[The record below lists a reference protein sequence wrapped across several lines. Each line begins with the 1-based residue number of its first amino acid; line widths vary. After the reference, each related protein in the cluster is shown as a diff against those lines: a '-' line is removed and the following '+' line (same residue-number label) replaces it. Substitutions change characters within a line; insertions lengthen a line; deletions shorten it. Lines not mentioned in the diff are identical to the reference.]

1 MNNISRRVAILGG
14 ARIPFARANTAYAE
28 ASNQDMLTAALKNL
42 VEKFSLKGERVGEVA
57 AGAVIKHSRDW
68 NLARECT
75 LGSGLHPETP
85 AYDLQ
90 RACGTSLSATAQL
103 AHRIAAGEID
113 DFLVRS

>member
-1 MNNISRRVAILGG
+1 MANIPRRVAILGG

-28 ASNQDMLTAALKNL
+28 ASNQEMLTAALKSL
-42 VEKFSLKGERVGEVA
+42 VEKFDLKNQKIGEVA

-68 NLARECT
+68 NLARECM
-75 LGSGLHPETP
+75 LGAGIHPTTP

-103 AHRIAAGEID
+103 
-113 DFLVRS
+113 